1 MLQNEWVQME
11 EGWPPEKSCPLA
23 QNVVHKKLAPPL
35 IIIIVS
41 YQQVFRYVDLQ
52 YRQKTEHTT

>member
-11 EGWPPEKSCPLA
+11 EGWPLKKVGPLLGPRS
-23 QNVVHKKLAPPL
+23 QKLAPPL

-41 YQQVFRYVDLQ
+41 YLHVID
-52 YRQKTEHTT
+52 T

>member
-11 EGWPPEKSCPLA
+11 EGWPLKKVGPSLA
-23 QNVVHKKLAPPL
+23 PVHKKLALPL

-41 YQQVFRYVDLQ
+41 YQQVID
-52 YRQKTEHTT
+52 T